1 MGCFTDC
8 MKCCGGSILVM
19 ALLAASLGI
28 SITSVVLGAT
38 NLNSNC
44 TGISQIPAY
53 LITTGVLGLV
63 AFLVKCCDKDK
74 EDNEDSKKENGF
86 LNLIHMAQFGVLIWG
101 SVILFD
107 KPHNDCDTVLYDYA
121 FAITLAAYAFL
132 ALLVLVACCTFSSVF
147 CKACVNHCCGDGEGK
162 LTYDCRCCGML
173 LCADDATRA
182 NYNNAKST
190 AATIKSAGKSTTK
203 TNDLNKSYEE
213 MRRACDVL
221 EKTDVIINM
230 EPLKK
235 TTNITDSSD
244 A

>member
-1 MGCFTDC
+1 MGCFADC

-63 AFLVKCCDKDK
+63 AFLVKCCDNDK
-74 EDNEDSKKENGF
+74 EETEDSKKKENGF
-86 LNLIHMAQFGVLIWG
+86 LNLIHMAQIGVLIWG

-107 KPHNDCDTVLYDYA
+107 KPHRDCDTVLYDYA

-132 ALLVLVACCTFSSVF
+132 ALLVLVACCTFGVVF
-147 CKACVNHCCGDGEGK
+147 CDACANHCCGDGDGEP
-162 LTYDCRCCGML
+162 TYECKCCGRI
-173 LCADDATRA
+173 LCADDVTRDKLKK
-182 NYNNAKST
+182 AKEAKPKAHT
-190 AATIKSAGKSTTK
+190 GLETVNKSDIIIDMQTLQK
-203 TNDLNKSYEE
+203 TNIAGFK
-213 MRRACDVL
+213 
-221 EKTDVIINM
+221 DVIGN
-230 EPLKK
+230 
-235 TTNITDSSD
+235 TSD

>member
-1 MGCFTDC
+1 MGCFADC
-8 MKCCGGSILVM
+8 MKCCSASIGIM

-53 LITTGVLGLV
+53 LITKGVLGLV

-74 EDNEDSKKENGF
+74 TETEDDKKKENGF
-86 LNLIHMAQFGVLIWG
+86 LNLIHMAQIGVLIWG

-107 KPHNDCDTVLYDYA
+107 KFRPDCDTVLYDYA

-132 ALLVLVACCTFSSVF
+132 ALFILFTCCTSGVVF
-147 CKACVNHCCGDGEGK
+147 CDACANHCCGDGEGK
-162 LTYDCRCCGML
+162 LTYHCHCCGVT
-173 LCADDATRA
+173 LCADDATHDKLKQA
-182 NYNNAKST
+182 NAAKPKAPTGLETVS
-190 AATIKSAGKSTTK
+190 KSDIIIDMRTLQK
-203 TNDLNKSYEE
+203 TNIAGFK
-213 MRRACDVL
+213 DVSG
-221 EKTDVIINM
+221 
-230 EPLKK
+230 
-235 TTNITDSSD
+235 TNSD

>member
-1 MGCFTDC
+1 
-8 MKCCGGSILVM
+8 M

-63 AFLVKCCDKDK
+63 A
-74 EDNEDSKKENGF
+74 
-86 LNLIHMAQFGVLIWG
+86 
-101 SVILFD
+101 
-107 KPHNDCDTVLYDYA
+107 
-121 FAITLAAYAFL
+121 
-132 ALLVLVACCTFSSVF
+132 CCTFSSVF
-147 CKACVNHCCGDGEGK
+147 CKACANHCCGDGEGK

-173 LCADDATRA
+173 LCADDVTRA
-182 NYNNAKST
+182 NCNNAKST

-230 EPLKK
+230 EPPQK

>member
-1 MGCFTDC
+1 
-8 MKCCGGSILVM
+8 M

-53 LITTGVLGLV
+53 LITGGVLGIV
-63 AFLVKCCDKDK
+63 VFLLKCCDKDNE
-74 EDNEDSKKENGF
+74 EDSDEDSKKENGF

-101 SVILFD
+101 SVILFG
-107 KPHNDCDTVLYDYA
+107 KSRPDCDTVLYDYA
-121 FAITLAAYAFL
+121 FAITLAAYALL
-132 ALLVLVACCTFSSVF
+132 ALFILVGCCTFGVVF
-147 CKACVNHCCGDGEGK
+147 CKACAEHCCGDGEGE
-162 LTYDCRCCGML
+162 LTYNCHCCGML
-173 LCADDATRA
+173 ICADEITRA
-182 NYNNAKST
+182 NYNNAK
-190 AATIKSAGKSTTK
+190 AAVKSAATTK
-203 TNDLNKSYEE
+203 TTGKPIDFNKSYEE

-221 EKTDVIINM
+221 DKTDVVINM

-235 TTNITDSSD
+235 TTSSGASSD